1 MTTPTTSR
9 ASIWRTVTAGYVA
22 VVVLLAGG
30 MAFTIDRFNAD
41 TIARTVHIRAEEME
55 ITRAERLRWTG
66 EVVVSLGRGYLLSGH
81 SEMLARL
88 RQAEADFDR
97 GVVALRNETLSPAG
111 LALVSEVER
120 AAGDFRQLQEQLI
133 QSRQPSQDVDELVA
147 RFDEL
152 VSLRRELS
160 DSLDRFVHHEE
171 AAIGEV
177 YDQADRYRRR
187 LALRMYGL
195 LAVLLLVGLVIAAF
209 FSRLLVRA
217 RRKEAEAL
225 ETATKA
231 VAARDELMAIVAHD
245 LRNPL
250 GAISLKAALVRR
262 GNDPEKMRSHA
273 ASIENV
279 TLRMEYLVKSMLDIA
294 TMEAGHFSVTPAPCD
309 VEDLL
314 RQTFEMFGSIS
325 ASKQIRLV
333 PSVNE
338 PRLAVRAD
346 RERILEV
353 LSNLLGNALKFTP
366 PGGEVSISVDRQRD
380 MVHFVV
386 SDTGPGIPAERIPHV
401 FERFWK
407 RDTDETKG
415 TGLGL
420 FIAKG
425 IIDAHGGRIWAESQ
439 PNRGATFTFTLPI
452 ASNREDERAADIGV
466 PAAHP

>member
-1 MTTPTTSR
+1 MTTRTRSR

-30 MAFTIDRFNAD
+30 MAFAVDRFNAEHD
-41 TIARTVHIRAEEME
+41 RSHGAYPRGGNG

-97 GVVALRNETLSPAG
+97 GVVALRNDTLSPTG

-120 AAGDFRQLQEQLI
+120 AARDFRQLQEQLI
-133 QSRQPSQDVDELVA
+133 QSRQPSQDVDDLVA

-152 VSLRRELS
+152 VPLRRELS

-171 AAIGEV
+171 AAIEEV
-177 YDQADRYRRR
+177 YAQADRYRRR
-187 LALRMYGL
+187 LALQMYGL
-195 LAVLLLVGLVIAAF
+195 LAVLLLVGLVIAAL

-231 VAARDELMAIVAHD
+231 IAARDELMAIVAHD

-279 TLRMEYLVKSMLDIA
+279 TLRMEYLVKSMLDVA

-309 VEDLL
+309 VEDLFV
-314 RQTFEMFGSIS
+314 RPSKCS
-325 ASKQIRLV
+325 VASR
-333 PSVNE
+333 
-338 PRLAVRAD
+338 PR
-346 RERILEV
+346 
-353 LSNLLGNALKFTP
+353 S
-366 PGGEVSISVDRQRD
+366 
-380 MVHFVV
+380 
-386 SDTGPGIPAERIPHV
+386 
-401 FERFWK
+401 RF
-407 RDTDETKG
+407 
-415 TGLGL
+415 
-420 FIAKG
+420 
-425 IIDAHGGRIWAESQ
+425 
-439 PNRGATFTFTLPI
+439 
-452 ASNREDERAADIGV
+452 ASCR
-466 PAAHP
+466 P